1 MSERPK
7 SYKDL
12 LVWQKSLALVKLIY
26 ELTRSFPQDERFGLV
41 TQMRRA
47 AVSVPSNIAEGQS
60 RHTSGEFIQFIS
72 HAEGS
77 LAELDTQ
84 VLIAIELGFC
94 TQSQADGI
102 LSLIDESQRMR
113 SPPETRHSSLT
124 TRHTCLTTSV
134 TPSVSC

>member
-1 MSERPK
+1 MEKLK

-12 LVWQKSLALVKLIY
+12 LVWQRSLGMVKFIY

-60 RHTSGEFIQFIS
+60 RHTRGEFIQFIS

-77 LAELDTQ
+77 LAELETQ
-84 VLIAIELGFC
+84 LLIAIELDFC
-94 TQSQADGI
+94 TRSQSESL
-102 LSLIDESQRMR
+102 LSLVDELQRMLNGLR
-113 SPPETRHSSLT
+113 QKLATRPSPLATHA
-124 TRHTCLTTSV
+124 
-134 TPSVSC
+134 